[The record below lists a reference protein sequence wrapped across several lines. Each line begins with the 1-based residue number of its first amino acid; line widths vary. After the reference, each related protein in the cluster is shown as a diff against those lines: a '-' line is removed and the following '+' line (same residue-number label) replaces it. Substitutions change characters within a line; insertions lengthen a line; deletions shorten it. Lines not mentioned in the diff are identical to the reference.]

1 MNKTFNITVLEG
13 LHARP
18 ATLLVTT
25 VSAFESEV
33 SITYNK
39 KSANLKSI
47 LGVLSLA
54 VSPGSIIEIAAEGSD
69 ASELLDK
76 VTEVIISQGIGEEC
90 SK

>member
-1 MNKTFNITVLEG
+1 MNKTFKITVLEG

-69 ASELLDK
+69 ASELLNK

-90 SK
+90 